1 MPVPKKKE
9 LPEFMQTTERQNGSC
24 SAGGFK
30 TMCGGQALIEGIMMR
45 GPKKQAIV
53 VRKPDGELAIRES
66 RLKFIKDRYP
76 VLGLPL
82 IRGVATF
89 LASMVEGVKALM
101 YSAEFYPEDEEPEEP
116 SRLELWLE
124 KHLGG
129 EKAASLFVA
138 VAVVLGIGMAIGLFF
153 LLPTL
158 LGTAVTVATDSML
171 VRNVAE
177 SLLKLVI
184 FVGYLA
190 LCSRMKDIHRV
201 FQYHGAE
208 HKTIF
213 CYEAG
218 LPLTVENVRIQPR
231 HHPRCGTSFLFMVIA
246 ISILVS
252 TVVFAIWPVHHV
264 LLRFLAHLLMLP
276 VIVGVS
282 YEFNRWAGRHDG
294 PITKLLTAPG
304 LWLQNFT
311 TFEPDDS
318 MIEVGIR
325 ALELV
330 LPEVKGEDAW

>member
-1 MPVPKKKE
+1 MS
-9 LPEFMQTTERQNGSC
+9 TEQKNC
-24 SAGGFK
+24 ACPQGGFK

-53 VRKPDGELAIRES
+53 VRKSDGQLAIQES
-66 RLKFIKDRYP
+66 ELKLIKDKYP
-76 VLGLPL
+76 VLGLP
-82 IRGVATF
+82 IVRGVVTF

-101 YSAEFYPEDEEPEEP
+101 YSAEFFPEDEEEPEEP
-116 SRLELWLE
+116 SKFELWLE
-124 KHLGG
+124 KKLGN
-129 EKAASLFVA
+129 EKAASFFVMI
-138 VAVVLGIGMAIGLFF
+138 AVVLGIAMSIGLFF

-158 LGTAVTVATDSML
+158 LGTGVTLVTDSM
-171 VRNVAE
+171 VARNVAE
-177 SLLKLVI
+177 SALKIVI

-218 LPLTVENVRIQPR
+218 LPLTVENVRKQPR
-231 HHPRCGTSFLFMVIA
+231 HHPRCGTSFLFVVIF

-252 TVVFAIWPVHHV
+252 SVVFSIWPITHV
-264 LLRFLAHLLMLP
+264 VWRFLAHLAMLP
-276 VIVGVS
+276 LIVGVS

-294 PITKLLTAPG
+294 PITRILVAPG

-318 MIEVGIR
+318 MIEVGIK

-330 LPEVKGEDAW
+330 LPENKGEDAW

>member
-1 MPVPKKKE
+1 MLE
-9 LPEFMQTTERQNGSC
+9 NQTQTKANTQGRSTK
-24 SAGGFK
+24 FK

-45 GPKKQAIV
+45 GPKKQAVV
-53 VRKPDGELAIRES
+53 VRKPDGQLETQV
-66 RLKFIKDRYP
+66 KD
-76 VLGLPL
+76 LPF
-82 IRGVATF
+82 IRGIVNFAD
-89 LASMVEGVKALM
+89 SMYNGVTALM
-101 YSAEFYPEDEEPEEP
+101 YSAEFFPEDGESGAEEED
-116 SRLELWLE
+116 SKLEQWLE
-124 KHLGG
+124 KHLGS
-129 EKAASLFVA
+129 EKATSVITTLA
-138 VAVVLGIGMAIGLFF
+138 VLLGAGMSIGLFF

-158 LGTAVTVATDSML
+158 LGTFITLFTDSML
-171 VRNVAE
+171 ARNLAE
-177 SLLKLVI
+177 SLLKIII

-190 LCSRMKDIHRV
+190 LCSRMKEMKRV
-201 FQYHGAE
+201 FSYHGAE

-252 TVVFAIWPVHHV
+252 TAVFAVWPVHNV
-264 LLRFLAHLLMLP
+264 ILRFLAHLAMLP
-276 VIVGVS
+276 VIVGIS

-294 PITKLLTAPG
+294 PITRVLTAPG

-318 MIEVGIR
+318 MIEVGIH

-330 LPEVKGEDAW
+330 LPEEKGADAW